1 MQQREDREDEMKS
14 MEAFWKEWPKDR
26 LESLAKGFGSPSV
39 LRDLADAL
47 AALAPP
53 IVPKVTK

>member
-1 MQQREDREDEMKS
+1 MKS